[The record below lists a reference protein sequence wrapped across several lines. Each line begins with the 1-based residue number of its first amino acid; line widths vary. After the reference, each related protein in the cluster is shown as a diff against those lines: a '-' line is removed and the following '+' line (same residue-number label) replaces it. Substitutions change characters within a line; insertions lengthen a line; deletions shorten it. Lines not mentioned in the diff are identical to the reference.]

1 MRMWLK
7 NKGSNS
13 IQKKLST
20 ITSDL
25 NDAYSTYKS
34 DIDEDSMTSEDK
46 STKKSI
52 NKINKNITSAFSDI
66 EQGYQEKNKKKIN
79 KGQKKLASVQSEVN

>member
-1 MRMWLK
+1 MTK

-46 STKKSI
+46 STKKVLI
-52 NKINKNITSAFSDI
+52 R
-66 EQGYQEKNKKKIN
+66 
-79 KGQKKLASVQSEVN
+79 